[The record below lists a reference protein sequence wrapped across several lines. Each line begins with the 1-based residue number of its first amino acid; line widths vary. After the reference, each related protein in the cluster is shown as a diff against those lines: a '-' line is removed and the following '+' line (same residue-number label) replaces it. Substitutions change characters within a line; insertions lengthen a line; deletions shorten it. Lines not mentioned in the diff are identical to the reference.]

1 MFNPVTQYIFTT
13 AIVFVVAVI
22 YVFKMIRGN
31 KKSDNNEPKKP
42 SQ

>member
-1 MFNPVTQYIFTT
+1 MFNPVTQYIFT

-22 YVFKMIRGN
+22 YVFKIIRGN